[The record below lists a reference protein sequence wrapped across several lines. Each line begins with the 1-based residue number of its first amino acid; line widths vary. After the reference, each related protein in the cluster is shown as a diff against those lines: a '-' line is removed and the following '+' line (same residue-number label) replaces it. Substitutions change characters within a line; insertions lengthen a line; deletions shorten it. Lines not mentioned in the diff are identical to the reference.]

1 MNNPTIV
8 GTYWGNMTDITFRPV
23 VIINNPETVEK
34 VRFAVWT
41 TGDQS
46 DLKWYDAN
54 YNGIV
59 PDQLVEPV
67 LPFQQES
74 VI

>member
-54 YNGIV
+54 YNGIGGYFKDIDFV
-59 PDQLVEPV
+59 DFANKLW
-67 LPFQQES
+67 
-74 VI
+74 I